1 MAHIPFPY
9 IAFFLWIEPVA
20 TLAGAFY
27 AFFKPQTYLQ
37 LTQASSAAGILGL
50 PTATEIALR
59 QLGNLYFC
67 FALNE
72 ALVLRATADLR
83 VWRTLLLGLLIADFG
98 HLYSCLPLGLEVYY
112 DVARWNA
119 IDWGNIAFV
128 YCGAT
133 TRICFLV
140 GIGMGEP
147 TKAKGKARKSIKA
160 AADETISAATPSSEN
175 VPAKTPAKSTRKR
188 KNKSAS

>member
-9 IAFFLWIEPVA
+9 IAFFHWIEPVA

-27 AFFKPQTYLQ
+27 AFVKPQTYLQ
-37 LTQASSAAGILGL
+37 LTQASSAPGILGL
-50 PTATEIALR
+50 PTATEVALR

-72 ALVLRATADLR
+72 ALVLRATTDLR

-112 DVARWNA
+112 DVARWN
-119 IDWGNIAFV
+119 IMDWGSIAFV

-133 TRICFLV
+133 TRICFLA
-140 GIGMGEP
+140 GIGMSGP
-147 TKAKGKARKSIKA
+147 TKARGKARSIKA
-160 AADETISAATPSSEN
+160 AADETISAATPSPEK
-175 VPAKTPAKSTRKR
+175 VPAKTPTKSTRKR
-188 KNKSAS
+188 KNKSTS